1 VTLSFVLGGLLLG
14 VIIGIAAYGWITLPP
29 DARVPIHYGL
39 GSYNNFASKT
49 VGLIMWPAAGFL
61 VFGLLT
67 AISEHAI
74 KPDHPGSGKTPA
86 IIMPI
91 LLLLIAVTE
100 SGAIAT
106 ARRNGTLGE
115 R

>member
-1 VTLSFVLGGLLLG
+1 VTLLIGLGGLLVG
-14 VIIGIAAYGWITLPP
+14 VILGIAVYGWITLPP

-39 GSYNNFASKT
+39 GSYGNFASKT
-49 VGLIMWPAAGFL
+49 VGLIVWPAAGFL

-74 KPDHPGSGKTPA
+74 RPDHPGSGTTPA

-91 LLLLIAVTE
+91 LLVLVAATE
-100 SGAIAT
+100 WGAIAT